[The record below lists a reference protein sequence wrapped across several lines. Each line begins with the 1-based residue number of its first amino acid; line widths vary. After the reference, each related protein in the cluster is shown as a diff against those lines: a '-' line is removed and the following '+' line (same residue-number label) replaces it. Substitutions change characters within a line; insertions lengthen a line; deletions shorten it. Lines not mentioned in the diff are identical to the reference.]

1 MISELRIGALGVI
14 DQAVLALH
22 PGLNVVSGETGAGK
36 TMVVTGLGLLFGA
49 RGDSGLVR
57 APADAASV
65 EGLIDVA
72 TGHPALARAA
82 DAGADTA
89 DGLILVRTVGAR
101 GRSRAYAGGRSVP
114 VSVLGELAQDLL
126 VVHGQADQWRLRSG
140 EAQRA
145 LLDDFGGPDLRAVR
159 ERYVAD
165 LDAWRSACAQLERLT
180 DLVASRTADLDVL
193 RAGVERIERIDPQPG
208 EDAALRAEEDRL
220 AHAEQLRSAAYA
232 AGAHL
237 LGDDAS
243 GPEAPGAAELLA
255 AAASALSPV
264 IDHDQALAD
273 LHVRLQ
279 EVAMLVSDLGSD
291 LSAYAD
297 GVDVDDERLGA
308 ILARRSELATLTR
321 AHGGDLNAVLTWLG
335 QASARLL
342 DVDTAADE
350 LPLAQERAD
359 AALAALGV
367 SAAAL
372 TRARSLAGA
381 DLAQQVSAELRHLA
395 MGAAEV
401 DVTVSSRGEGATAYG
416 PVGADDVEF
425 VMRAGSGLPARPIA
439 KAASGGELSRVMLAI
454 EVVLGTRAAVVPTY
468 VFDEVDAGVGGRAAL
483 DIGARLA
490 RLAINAQVLV
500 VTHLPQVAA
509 FADAHLVVTKA
520 DDGQV
525 TRSDVRLVAGEARE
539 RELAR
544 MMAGGDSEVA
554 LDHARELLASAA
566 ARRASWDN

>member
-1 MISELRIGALGVI
+1 
-14 DQAVLALH
+14 
-22 PGLNVVSGETGAGK
+22 
-36 TMVVTGLGLLFGA
+36 
-49 RGDSGLVR
+49 
-57 APADAASV
+57 
-65 EGLIDVA
+65 
-72 TGHPALARAA
+72 
-82 DAGADTA
+82 
-89 DGLILVRTVGAR
+89 
-101 GRSRAYAGGRSVP
+101 
-114 VSVLGELAQDLL
+114 
-126 VVHGQADQWRLRSG
+126 
-140 EAQRA
+140 
-145 LLDDFGGPDLRAVR
+145 
-159 ERYVAD
+159 
-165 LDAWRSACAQLERLT
+165 
-180 DLVASRTADLDVL
+180 
-193 RAGVERIERIDPQPG
+193 
-208 EDAALRAEEDRL
+208 
-220 AHAEQLRSAAYA
+220 
-232 AGAHL
+232 
-237 LGDDAS
+237 
-243 GPEAPGAAELLA
+243 
-255 AAASALSPV
+255 
-264 IDHDQALAD
+264 
-273 LHVRLQ
+273 
-279 EVAMLVSDLGSD
+279 
-291 LSAYAD
+291 
-297 GVDVDDERLGA
+297 
-308 ILARRSELATLTR
+308 
-321 AHGGDLNAVLTWLG
+321 
-335 QASARLL
+335 
-342 DVDTAADE
+342 
-350 LPLAQERAD
+350 
-359 AALAALGV
+359 
-367 SAAAL
+367 
-372 TRARSLAGA
+372 
-381 DLAQQVSAELRHLA
+381 